1 VSKKLLRTINVSATR
16 NGTAWKARRRME
28 TRPAHG
34 DELQVATQCNKQDAA
49 LSQGGMHD
57 AAVLPYLMNDVV

>member
-1 VSKKLLRTINVSATR
+1 
-16 NGTAWKARRRME
+16 ME